1 MSGRCV
7 DVDLRQYRSVHQD
20 RALRASQ
27 RILSVFEVTRRMRS
41 INYDV
46 PIEHILTAPL
56 LSCPAQTSVREAA
69 RQMTA
74 HDCSAIVV
82 QDSGIA
88 AGIWTERDALSA
100 VANGCEPEF
109 ALGGIMSSPLI
120 TADASLTA
128 GEVTARLGR
137 SGVRHVVVV
146 KNGMP
151 VGVLS
156 QSDLIV
162 SPSIDFS
169 HFLLRLKPI
178 ESLGVPSPLVARWDA
193 SVQEIA
199 ALMLSSGVDAVV
211 VDYGDSPL
219 GILTEPDIVASIA
232 QDTHRGTVGDIA
244 SRPLETLA
252 ATESLYAAQQCILK
266 GRTRHI
272 GMLDREGRCSGL
284 VGFAD
289 ILQFV
294 RTEYL
299 EELRNVLLGR
309 AETTAASPSSTD
321 LADRVIESALEGII
335 VTGKNGI
342 IERVNPAFTRITG
355 FTQKEVV
362 GRSPSLLSSG
372 RQSAQFYRELWQSL
386 TSAGQWQ
393 GEIWNRRKSGELY
406 LEYLTIASIRD
417 DDGNVLHYAGIF
429 SDVTQR
435 RQTEERLNYRATHD
449 ALTGLLNRSVLD
461 ERLKRAIAH
470 AARTRKKVA
479 VLYIDLD
486 GFKLVNDTLGHL
498 GGDEVLR
505 AIAQRLTEQVRS
517 SDTVARLGGDEFA
530 LVIEQVDEIRDVVRI
545 AHSLLDVVAAP
556 IDYKEHQACVTPS
569 IGISVYP
576 DDAADPRQLVSL
588 ADLAMYAAKNNG
600 KNNFQLFNRNVES
613 SALAQ
618 LQMLTDLRHALDHGQ
633 FCLYYQP
640 QWKLAGNAIVGV
652 EALLRWRHPERGI
665 IEPPEFIA
673 LAEQSGLITPIGAWG
688 LREAC
693 AQARR
698 WLDSGLEFGRVCVN
712 ISARQCLAPGFLSDL
727 DTALEDSHLP
737 PERLQLEI
745 VESVAMNEQA
755 EIVGLLHELA
765 RRGICLAID
774 DFGTGYTS
782 LAYLKDLPVST
793 LKIDRSFLQKTTAN
807 DGRAMNAAVI
817 KAIVAMGHALEMNV
831 VMEGVETQEQ
841 LEFLRTVGCPEIQGF
856 LLGRPGPPEGM
867 PLSEASSER

>member
-1 MSGRCV
+1 MNS
-7 DVDLRQYRSVHQD
+7 SP
-20 RALRASQ
+20 S
-27 RILSVFEVTRRMRS
+27 EVTHRMRS

-46 PIEHILTAPL
+46 PIEQILTAPL
-56 LSCPAQTSVREAA
+56 LSCPSHTSMREAA
-69 RQMTA
+69 QHMTA
-74 HDCSAIVV
+74 HDSSAIVA
-82 QDSGIA
+82 QDDGIA

-100 VANGCEPEF
+100 VANGFGPEL
-109 ALGGIMSSPLI
+109 ALGGIMSTPLI

-137 SGVRHVVVV
+137 SGVRHVVVI
-146 KNGMP
+146 KNGVP
-151 VGVLS
+151 IGVLS

-162 SPSIDFS
+162 SPSVDFS
-169 HFLLRLKPI
+169 HFLLRLKPL
-178 ESLGVPSPLVARWDA
+178 ESLGVPAPLVAHWNA
-193 SVQEIA
+193 SVQQTA
-199 ALMLSSGVDAVV
+199 ALMLANGVDAVV
-211 VDYGDSPL
+211 VDYGGSPL
-219 GILTEPDIVASIA
+219 GILTERDIVASIA
-232 QDTHRGTVGDIA
+232 QDTHRGTVGDLA

-252 ATESLYAAQQCILK
+252 ATESLYAAQQWILK
-266 GRTRHI
+266 GRTLHI

-284 VGFAD
+284 IGFAD
-289 ILQFV
+289 IVQFV

-309 AETTAASPSSTD
+309 AETTEVAPGSTD
-321 LADRVIESALEGII
+321 LADRVIQSALEGIV
-335 VTGKNGI
+335 VTDKNGI
-342 IERVNPAFTRITG
+342 IERVNPAFTRY
-355 FTQKEVV
+355 TQKEVA
-362 GRSPSLLSSG
+362 GRNTSLLSSG
-372 RQSAQFYRELWQSL
+372 RQSTQFYRDLWQSL

-406 LEYLTIASIRD
+406 LEYLTVASIRD
-417 DDGNVLHYAGIF
+417 DDENVLHYAGIF

-505 AIAQRLTEQVRS
+505 VVAQRLTEQVRS

-530 LVIEQVDEIRDVVRI
+530 LVIEQVDEIRDVLRI
-545 AHSLLDVVAAP
+545 AHSLLDVVATP
-556 IDYKEHQACVTPS
+556 IDYQEHQACVTPS

-618 LQMLTDLRHALDHGQ
+618 LQMLTDLRHALDQGQ

-693 AQARR
+693 GQARR
-698 WLDSGLEFGRVCVN
+698 WLDAGLEFGRVCVN
-712 ISARQCLAPGFLSDL
+712 ISARQCLATGFLSDL
-727 DTALEDSHLP
+727 DAALEDSQLP
-737 PERLQLEI
+737 PERLQFEI

-755 EIVGLLHELA
+755 EIVALLHELA

-793 LKIDRSFLQKTTAN
+793 LKIDRPFLRQTTAN
-807 DGRAMNAAVI
+807 DGRAMNAGVI

-841 LEFLRTVGCPEIQGF
+841 LEFLRAVGCPEIQGF
-856 LLGRPGPPEGM
+856 LLGRPGPPEAM
-867 PLSEASSER
+867 PLSETSSEK